1 MTTMTPITE
10 EERKK
15 VQADLDAFTEELRKA
30 MEAQQNELVRKGE
43 LDEFWEE
50 LQTLADTYG
59 VKALFSSRY
68 DNDDGA
74 GEFHTWDFFT
84 DYKEVL

>member
-1 MTTMTPITE
+1 MTMMTEKQTKKLQAGFDAYTE
-10 EERKK
+10 K
-15 VQADLDAFTEELRKA
+15 LGKA

-43 LDEFWEE
+43 LDEFWKE
-50 LQTLADTYG
+50 LETLADTYG

-84 DYKEVL
+84 NYKEVE